1 MPTPGGF
8 LHWHWNA
15 ENVTLDIF
23 LVQRELLPPPL
34 EPERTNIQPI
44 KKKQEKVKKML

>member
-1 MPTPGGF
+1 MPTLGGF

-15 ENVTLDIF
+15 ENARLDIF

-34 EPERTNIQPI
+34 EPERATHSTN
-44 KKKQEKVKKML
+44 KKQEKVKKRL